1 MVKDGEN
8 CRITNDEP
16 NPTCYVDPFR
26 RGNQDGE

>member
-8 CRITNDEP
+8 CITNDEP